1 MKCDLLASLFF
12 LLNLFPCKQC
22 WNLLKLQCVFA
33 KKNFDHYYKA
43 LLKCYLLAFL
53 FFAKILSLQT
63 CFVLLTNFCSIYP
76 SQRSTI
82 SFTFVQGIHTSQNT
96 KTMKKNKKNPFDPKL
111 RSDSQLLLSFLS
123 LGNFACHA
131 FLWSLSLL
139 LKLRIKTL
147 VFENFVDNFIMF

>member
-1 MKCDLLASLFF
+1 MWFTCLLVF

-22 WNLLKLQCVFA
+22 WSLLKLQCVFA

-53 FFAKILSLQT
+53 FFANILSLQT

-82 SFTFVQGIHTSQNT
+82 SFTFVQGIPTSQNT
-96 KTMKKNKKNPFDPKL
+96 KTMKKTKKKPIWSQVKEWFSIASIFFAIGKLCLSCLFVVIVSFAQTQDQNPSFWKL
-111 RSDSQLLLSFLS
+111 C
-123 LGNFACHA
+123 G
-131 FLWSLSLL
+131 
-139 LKLRIKTL
+139 
-147 VFENFVDNFIMF
+147 